1 MGGTRE
7 ERERARFL
15 SNIIGKNM
23 RQICMGDDE
32 RKSEDRVLKL
42 DRIKKRHITF
52 SSTTEGDLSLNNMSI
67 ETDTIIFR
75 VRKE

>member
-1 MGGTRE
+1 M
-7 ERERARFL
+7 
-15 SNIIGKNM
+15 SNIISKNTG
-23 RQICMGDDE
+23 QICMGDDE

-52 SSTTEGDLSLNNMSI
+52 SSTTEGDLSLNNMSTQ
-67 ETDTIIFR
+67 TDTIIIR